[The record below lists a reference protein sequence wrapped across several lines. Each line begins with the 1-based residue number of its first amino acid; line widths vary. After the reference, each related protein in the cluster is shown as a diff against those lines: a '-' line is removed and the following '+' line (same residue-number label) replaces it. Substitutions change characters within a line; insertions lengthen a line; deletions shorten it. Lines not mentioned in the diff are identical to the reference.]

1 MTSTGER
8 ESKNKSFL
16 RDVIY
21 ECSLRYNFGH
31 NDDLIVD
38 TSDLQYFL
46 FLKDAQYQQITNE
59 LAEKSK
65 KVEKEGAVMEM

>member
-1 MTSTGER
+1 MNVHSDIILATM
-8 ESKNKSFL
+8 L
-16 RDVIY
+16 
-21 ECSLRYNFGH
+21 
-31 NDDLIVD
+31 VD
-38 TSDLQYFL
+38 TIDLRYFL